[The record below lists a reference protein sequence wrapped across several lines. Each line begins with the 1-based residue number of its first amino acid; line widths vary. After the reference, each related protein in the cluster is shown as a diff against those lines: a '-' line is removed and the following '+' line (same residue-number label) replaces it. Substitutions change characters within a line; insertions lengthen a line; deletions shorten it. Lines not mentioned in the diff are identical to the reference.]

1 MDLGELHQDEEEEEY
16 DSQEEKRR
24 NSPVVLG
31 EEATKSKRARP
42 RSVKA
47 KEKMPDDDVVV
58 VENAS
63 LTTPASGKKIKTKRT
78 PEVAKEED
86 PEPAVALAALALKY
100 KDQREFFK
108 AEGSQLHCGL
118 CGNTF
123 GTRSSVWKKHVK
135 TQRHVS
141 ALAERRKVVGIAEA
155 LSKQKPPEKV
165 EMTHRQRVAEAFFE
179 SGIELNKMRG
189 KLKELLEE
197 SRPFRITIGDAS
209 NLARQVVGP
218 LVVAQNEEDLRA
230 VERGG
235 GLGSFIFD
243 GYSRKD
249 EHAAVVLRT
258 CSTDFELSER
268 LVSCKMYQKGLTGK
282 QWLRVV
288 DEERRRLGSATGG
301 FALVF
306 SIADGH
312 PTNGIVGENLSNA
325 LENFFHSFCI
335 SHSLAK
341 VGTSCQAPLV
351 NEFVTA
357 SSFVFRNSPG
367 ARAVFAAIAGEEVK
381 RKHKVRWFTT
391 TDVVEQA
398 VRKAAC
404 WEQIVHQ
411 LEHDNLCE
419 DSLPRLKKIV
429 NENKRGYDDLWIEMS
444 AVYDVTRMFYAA
456 TTFFEGAS
464 YLAPFV
470 WRYIRSLRLF
480 AEKVLNTA
488 EAGSVMP
495 NVAAILRSCPPH
507 VNVRPLWGKA
517 RQSVDPGLQYFLRHF
532 VRFEKDSKARQF
544 RAVND
549 LFGFARLFNPVYAKE
564 WIDGKEAG
572 TPPFNLN
579 EELAKPAVSEVLLGL
594 GKNIKQ
600 ELTADFG
607 RFVAAIEQ
615 RVEVGRKYRPDDVLE
630 WWKTNGS
637 LTGSWAAAARLF
649 SLLQPS
655 SASVERV
662 FSMLRAA
669 VTEQQEKMLEDQQE
683 LRIRMRYSMKKNDVD
698 PV

>member
-1 MDLGELHQDEEEEEY
+1 MDLGELEEDEDY
-16 DSQEEKRR
+16 DSQQEKRR
-24 NSPVVLG
+24 SGPVVMG
-31 EEATKSKRARP
+31 EEAKKSKRARP
-42 RSVKA
+42 RSVTVKKKA
-47 KEKMPDDDVVV
+47 PEEDAVMADGAGV
-58 VENAS
+58 A
-63 LTTPASGKKIKTKRT
+63 TPVPAKKIKNKRT
-78 PEVAKEED
+78 PQAAEEED
-86 PEPAVALAALALKY
+86 PKPAVALAALAMKY

-108 AEGSQLHCGL
+108 PEGPQLHCGL

-123 GTRSSVWKKHVK
+123 GTRSTIWK
-135 TQRHVS
+135 RHIKSKRHKS
-141 ALAERRKVVGIAEA
+141 ALDERRKMSSIVDA
-155 LSKQKPPEKV
+155 LSNQKPSEKV
-165 EMTHRQRVAEAFFE
+165 EMTHRKRVADACFEA
-179 SGIELNKMRG
+179 GIELSKVRG

-197 SRPFRITIGDAS
+197 ARPSRLTIGDAS
-209 NLARQVVGP
+209 NLPRQVVGP
-218 LVVAQNEEDLRA
+218 LIESQNEGDLRA
-230 VERGG
+230 AEAGG
-235 GLGSFIFD
+235 GRGSFIFD

-258 CSTDFELSER
+258 CSSNFELSER
-268 LVSCKMYQKGLTGK
+268 LISCKMYQKGLTGK

-288 DEERRRLGSATGG
+288 DEERRRLGNATGG

-306 SIADGH
+306 SVADGH
-312 PTNGIVGENLSNA
+312 PSNGIVGENLSNA
-325 LENFFHSFCI
+325 LENYFHSFCY
-335 SHSLAK
+335 SHSIAK
-341 VGTSCQAPLV
+341 VGTNCNAPLV
-351 NEFVTA
+351 DQFVNAA
-357 SSFVFRNSPG
+357 SGVFRNSPG
-367 ARAVFAAIAGEEVK
+367 ARAVFAAITGEEVK

-398 VRKAAC
+398 VRKSAC

-411 LEHDNLCE
+411 MEAENLCDE
-419 DSLPRLKKIV
+419 TLPKLKKIV

-444 AVYDVTRMFYAA
+444 AVYDVTKVFYAA

-495 NVAAILRSCPPH
+495 NVAAIIRSCPPH
-507 VNVRPLWGKA
+507 VNPRPLWGKA
-517 RQSVDPGLQYFLRHF
+517 RQTVDPGLQYFISHF

-549 LFGFARLFNPVYAKE
+549 LFGFARLFHPVYARE
-564 WIDGKEAG
+564 WINGMEPG
-572 TPPFNLN
+572 TPTFHLN
-579 EELAKPAVSEVLLGL
+579 EELARPAVSDVLLSL
-594 GKNIKQ
+594 GRNIKQ

-615 RVEVGRKYRPDDVLE
+615 RVEAGRKYRPEDVLE
-630 WWKTNGS
+630 WWKTNGHH
-637 LTGSWAAAARLF
+637 TGSWAAVARLF

-662 FSMLRAA
+662 FSMLRAT

-683 LRIRMRYSMKKNDVD
+683 LRIRIRYSMKKNAVD
-698 PV
+698 PA